1 MPTFSTG
8 RLAREAGVSSDTIRH
23 YERLGLL
30 PTARRAANNYRAFPV
45 EALHRLKLIR
55 RALTFG
61 FTLEELARVLH
72 KRDRGGLPCS
82 EVRALAAE
90 KLAQAEANI
99 EALERYAQRLRDT
112 LNQWDQR
119 LAAAPSGERAWLL
132 ESLLNDESDTPHAH
146 PLPLPPALPARSQA
160 PR

>member
-30 PTARRAANNYRAFPV
+30 PAARRAANNYRAFPS

-61 FTLEELARVLH
+61 FSLEELVRILH
-72 KRDRGGLPCS
+72 KRDRGGLPCH
-82 EVRALAAE
+82 EVRALASQ

-99 EALERYAQRLRDT
+99 VALERYAKRLRDT
-112 LNQWDQR
+112 LKQWDQR
-119 LAAAPSGERAWLL
+119 LAAAPRGERAWLL
-132 ESLLNDESDTPHAH
+132 ESLLNDESETPHDH
-146 PLPLPPALPARSQA
+146 PRPLPVSPPTQPQTSR
-160 PR
+160 